1 MKNLIQ
7 ASAIVL
13 FAGIFTAC
21 GTDAPK
27 NEVIQ
32 VTESNTRG
40 GQTFKFKNAEIS
52 LQAKDFITINAKAAT
67 NKAEDDDVAF
77 VSSLFNNLQ
86 TAENSAAM
94 LDVAVTLSEEKITDG
109 TFVFALDVQEA
120 KALTFELFDEEG
132 FELAGANNLDVTQG
146 KNYKAINV
154 KALNDGQ
161 YIMRLRDK
169 EGKEL
174 TQKFAIEAQK

>member
-1 MKNLIQ
+1 MKKLFQ

-13 FAGIFTAC
+13 FAGLFASC
-21 GTDAPK
+21 GSDAPK
-27 NEVIQ
+27 AEVIQ
-32 VTESNTRG
+32 VTDSNTRG
-40 GQTFKFKNAEIS
+40 GQVMKFKNAEIS
-52 LQAKDFITINAKAAT
+52 LQAKDIIAINAKAAAA
-67 NKAEDDDVAF
+67 KAEADDVAF
-77 VSSLFNNLQ
+77 VANLFNGLQ
-86 TAENSAAM
+86 SAENAAAM
-94 LDVAVTLSEEKITDG
+94 LDVAVTLSEDKVTDG

-120 KALTFELFDEEG
+120 KALTLELFDEEG
-132 FELAGANNLDVTQG
+132 FELAGANNLDVNQG

-174 TQKFAIEAQK
+174 TQKFSIESQK